1 MAITANS
8 TVTQLVDKIQTPE
21 HILLLFK
28 WFFILVLLFTII
40 KMLNY
45 SLSPSL
51 TTKKA
56 EDEKRDTAMK
66 DEVSEEHEPTQM
78 ITKTNTNY
86 KEVVSSDD
94 FKDQFK
100 SELKKLEDLF
110 SKIERNVRNVQSSS
124 EQLKDNYDLDQ
135 ILKLI
140 KAYKES

>member
-1 MAITANS
+1 MGDNFSTVIANINYYQIDDLIPIFVKILVILFLIMTIISVFRHANS
-8 TVTQLVDKIQTPE
+8 YTDSKKKKEDDTEEKDTEDK
-21 HILLLFK
+21 
-28 WFFILVLLFTII
+28 
-40 KMLNY
+40 
-45 SLSPSL
+45 
-51 TTKKA
+51 
-56 EDEKRDTAMK
+56 
-66 DEVSEEHEPTQM
+66 VSEENEPTQM

-86 KEVVSSDD
+86 EKIVSSDD